1 MYQQVLLKTMTIIQT
16 SRFLSVACN
25 EITIMDNASWIS
37 IHAYV
42 VKNWS
47 HVLILISLDH
57 VIEGENSKTLTK
69 VSMDAMCNHGGL
81 GKEDI
86 TNYLLPFGARKFV
99 CKHVCNV
106 CYLAMFTFV
115 MIYYACF

>member
-1 MYQQVLLKTMTIIQT
+1 MAKHMYKQVLLKTMTIIQT
-16 SRFLSVACN
+16 SRFLLVTCD
-25 EITIMDNASWIS
+25 EIMIMDNASWIS

-47 HVLILISLDH
+47 HVPILISLDH

-69 VSMDAMCNHGGL
+69 VIMATMCNGGGF

-86 TNYLLPFGARKFV
+86 ANYLLPFGARKFV
-99 CKHVCNV
+99 CNHVCNV
-106 CYLAMFTFV
+106 R
-115 MIYYACF
+115 

>member
-1 MYQQVLLKTMTIIQT
+1 MVEHMCHQVLLKAMTIIQT
-16 SRFLSVACN
+16 SRFLSVTCD
-25 EITIMDNASWIS
+25 EIKIMDNASCIL

-57 VIEGENSKTLTK
+57 VIDGANSKTLTK
-69 VSMDAMCNHGGL
+69 VSMVAMCNGGGL

-86 TNYLLPFGARKFV
+86 ANYL
-99 CKHVCNV
+99 
-106 CYLAMFTFV
+106 FT
-115 MIYYACF
+115 IWS

>member
-1 MYQQVLLKTMTIIQT
+1 MVKHMYMQVLLKAMTIIQT
-16 SRFLSVACN
+16 SRFLLVACD
-25 EITIMDNASWIS
+25 EIMIMDNASWIS

-42 VKNWS
+42 VKNWN

-57 VIEGENSKTLTK
+57 VIEATNSKTITK
-69 VSMDAMCNHGGL
+69 VSMAAMCNHGGL

-106 CYLAMFTFV
+106 C
-115 MIYYACF
+115 